1 MKPVTYKA
9 ASAEVKKRFLRGG
22 GNLGNFS
29 KKDEKEKEDDRGV
42 APEQQTELLEG
53 PFAIVEPID
62 TIVGPIGKF
71 IMEPEN
77 FPVHPSVILFGKRRT
92 GKTFTLRDIMYH
104 CFRDIPFGICMTG
117 TSYNGFWQE
126 YLPANLVFQGLRPEM
141 MQKIIERQKRII
153 KRFQKE
159 HPGKDYKSEPNLRAF
174 IIFGK
179 WPSYDKFS
187 LLSFCPGSKV
197 VEHDVRYLVGHVFP
211 DDTWTVPLPEG

>member
-1 MKPVTYKA
+1 MKPVTYKS
-9 ASAEVKKRFLRGG
+9 ASADVKKRFLKGG
-22 GNLGNFS
+22 KNLGHLA
-29 KKDEKEKEDDRGV
+29 KKDEKEDEHDA
-42 APEQQTELLEG
+42 APEQQTELLDG
-53 PFAIVEPID
+53 PFAIVDPID

-77 FPVHPSVILFGKRRT
+77 FPMHPSVILFGKRRT

-126 YLPANLVFQGLRPEM
+126 YIPATLVFQGLRPEM

-159 HPGKDYKSEPNLRAF
+159 HPDKDYKMEPSLRAF
-174 IIFGK
+174 IVFGK
-179 WPSYDKFS
+179 WSRYDKFS